1 MSYHQDVD
9 LAGFGR
15 GWRPFWGGVV
25 GGPGRPWGRNCFR
38 FASPPRPLE
47 GLRPRGYD
55 EVVGKASEKAKR
67 GMILGLSSF
76 FLALLTLIRINDL
89 A

>member
-1 MSYHQDVD
+1 MSKDG
-9 LAGFGR
+9 AKMRKR
-15 GWRPFWGGVV
+15 GKIDGKIYSRVF
-25 GGPGRPWGRNCFR
+25 NCFR